1 MPWGNAV
8 LSEKQNDVDAY
19 LTERARAMFDA
30 FFIEP
35 Q

>member
-19 LTERARAMFDA
+19 LTERARPMSDTFLIA
-30 FFIEP
+30 P